1 LRKTVATETQRIAM
15 QLDADRRLAAAAGGV
30 GRYFADAA
38 GLASNVVSDLQSA
51 IVGVCNREIAHLHPP
66 SERLQVTLTRSADRI
81 EVVVSRHAGDGSGTN
96 PEPQGKLAGVDSV
109 QVERQVDVVRTRLTK
124 FVSESASGD

>member
-1 LRKTVATETQRIAM
+1 ME
-15 QLDADRRLAAAAGGV
+15 LDADQRLAAAAGGV

-51 IVGVCNREIAHLHPP
+51 IVGVCNREIQHLHPP
-66 SERLQVTLTRSADRI
+66 SERLHVTLTRQADRI
-81 EVVVSRHAGDGSGTN
+81 EVVVSRHARDGSGKN
-96 PEPQGKLAGVDSV
+96 PEPHGNIAGVDSV